1 MVGAKGFEP
10 STPCSQKIN
19 LIYNHYKYLYII
31 YTLIQVHVAR
41 TNHATYTLAFLAYL
55 LVFLVNSLAY
65 LVYTLAFLAFFSWNI
80 SCIIL
85 ALKTA
90 NQRSYKKNDPEL
102 ICPGPSI
109 DPRLLCRWLRR
120 WYLPKLREVRQQGHS
135 PLLLALQ
142 ILIVDIGRHCYA
154 RMAQEL

>member
-55 LVFLVNSLAY
+55 LVFLVNCFGY
-65 LVYTLAFLAFFSWNI
+65 LVYILAFLAFFSWNI
-80 SCIIL
+80 SCITL
-85 ALKTA
+85 
-90 NQRSYKKNDPEL
+90 SVKN
-102 ICPGPSI
+102 C
-109 DPRLLCRWLRR
+109 
-120 WYLPKLREVRQQGHS
+120 
-135 PLLLALQ
+135 
-142 ILIVDIGRHCYA
+142 
-154 RMAQEL
+154 